1 VPGPPVPG
9 NIARRGQIS
18 PSSLGGWAYVAM
30 PVQPCAVRSL
40 TACCP
45 AAASCE

>member
-1 VPGPPVPG
+1 MLCQKPVERTEPGHSAVK
-9 NIARRGQIS
+9 IV
-18 PSSLGGWAYVAM
+18 LVAM

-40 TACCP
+40 TACWP